1 MSRSAEISLA
11 FAGEDRI
18 FRLPIGRLRALQE
31 RVDCGP
37 MELLARYIGGTWRV
51 DDLREPILQ
60 GLIGGGM
67 GQAEATKLV
76 QNNFDDLPLKEF
88 IGIAQAIVGAAVV
101 GAGDETLGEPQAG
114 EPQTSPSPATS

>member
-11 FAGEDRI
+11 FAGEDRV

-60 GLIGGGM
+60 GLMGGGM
-67 GQAEATKLV
+67 GQGEATRLV
-76 QNNFDDLPLKEF
+76 QSNFDDLPLKEF
-88 IGIAQAIVGAAVV
+88 IGIAQAIVGAAVI
-101 GAGDETLGEPQAG
+101 GAAEEGLGEPEAG
-114 EPQTSPSPATS
+114 EMSTNPSPATS